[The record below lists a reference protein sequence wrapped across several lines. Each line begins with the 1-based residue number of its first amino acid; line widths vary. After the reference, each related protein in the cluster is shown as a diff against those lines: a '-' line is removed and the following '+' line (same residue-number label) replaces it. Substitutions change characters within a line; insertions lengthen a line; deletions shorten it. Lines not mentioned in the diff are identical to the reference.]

1 MDFRRDDEH
10 IHEIEQF
17 HKKIADIFHTELQN
31 EKRSLNKQLSEICE
45 VISSL
50 EEQLN
55 GLIENPNLSKIVLQK
70 HADAV
75 REMDRM
81 ATENEAYQKTQD
93 LKNAKKEDEGSLA
106 KVKGEQFGII
116 EKEINAEMER
126 INNMLY
132 KEKRNAPVLHFTDT
146 NYTFH
151 TPEDTGTGIAFKGL
165 VVFDLAVM
173 HLTKLPILVHDS
185 LILKQISDDAIE
197 NILAQYSTCGK
208 QIIIA
213 LDKQDS
219 YSAKTASELEE
230 HTVLRLAPGGDE
242 LFGRSWSNQAS
253 KG

>member
-1 MDFRRDDEH
+1 MRNCINSNFT
-10 IHEIEQF
+10 
-17 HKKIADIFHTELQN
+17 KKIAGIFHTELQN

-93 LKNAKKEDEGSLA
+93 LKNAKKEDEDSLA

-116 EKEINAEMER
+116 EKEINTEMER

-242 LFGRSWSNQAS
+242 LFGRSWSNQAN

>member
-1 MDFRRDDEH
+1 
-10 IHEIEQF
+10 
-17 HKKIADIFHTELQN
+17 
-31 EKRSLNKQLSEICE
+31 
-45 VISSL
+45 
-50 EEQLN
+50 
-55 GLIENPNLSKIVLQK
+55 
-70 HADAV
+70 
-75 REMDRM
+75 
-81 ATENEAYQKTQD
+81 
-93 LKNAKKEDEGSLA
+93 
-106 KVKGEQFGII
+106 
-116 EKEINAEMER
+116 MER
-126 INNMLY
+126 IKNMHY

-219 YSAKTASELEE
+219 YSAMTASELEE

-242 LFGRSWSNQAS
+242 LFGRSWSNQTS

>member
-1 MDFRRDDEH
+1 
-10 IHEIEQF
+10 
-17 HKKIADIFHTELQN
+17 
-31 EKRSLNKQLSEICE
+31 
-45 VISSL
+45 
-50 EEQLN
+50 
-55 GLIENPNLSKIVLQK
+55 
-70 HADAV
+70 
-75 REMDRM
+75 
-81 ATENEAYQKTQD
+81 
-93 LKNAKKEDEGSLA
+93 
-106 KVKGEQFGII
+106 
-116 EKEINAEMER
+116 
-126 INNMLY
+126 
-132 KEKRNAPVLHFTDT
+132 
-146 NYTFH
+146 
-151 TPEDTGTGIAFKGL
+151 
-165 VVFDLAVM
+165 M

>member
-1 MDFRRDDEH
+1 
-10 IHEIEQF
+10 
-17 HKKIADIFHTELQN
+17 
-31 EKRSLNKQLSEICE
+31 
-45 VISSL
+45 
-50 EEQLN
+50 
-55 GLIENPNLSKIVLQK
+55 
-70 HADAV
+70 
-75 REMDRM
+75 MDRM

-93 LKNAKKEDEGSLA
+93 LKNAKKEDEDSLA

-116 EKEINAEMER
+116 EKEINTEMER

-242 LFGRSWSNQAS
+242 LFGRSWSNQAN

>member
-1 MDFRRDDEH
+1 M
-10 IHEIEQF
+10 
-17 HKKIADIFHTELQN
+17 L
-31 EKRSLNKQLSEICE
+31 
-45 VISSL
+45 
-50 EEQLN
+50 
-55 GLIENPNLSKIVLQK
+55 
-70 HADAV
+70 
-75 REMDRM
+75 DRM

-116 EKEINAEMER
+116 EKEINTEMER

-165 VVFDLAVM
+165 VVFDLVVM
-173 HLTKLPILVHDS
+173 HLMKLPILVHDS

-230 HTVLRLAPGGDE
+230 HTVLRLSPGGDE
-242 LFGRSWSNQAS
+242 LFRRSWSNQAS